1 MRRATGFVM
10 RDVRLTLQVVF
21 QEEKALS
28 SRTIR
33 PVAPTPLT
41 PARARLE
48 VLAAALL
55 FSTGGA
61 AIKATTLTAW
71 QVASFRSGIAVLA
84 LVLLLPGARRP
95 WRHGWGMVGVGAA
108 YGATL
113 VLFVIGNKL
122 TTAANTIFLQ
132 STAPLYVL
140 ALAPWWLGERARRR
154 DLVYMAALA
163 VGMSLFFVG
172 QRQPDALAPDPL
184 TGNLLAALAG
194 VTWGLTLLGLRSLGR
209 RDDVDAG
216 GAGAAAVMVGNL
228 FAFAVCLPW
237 AVPGL
242 ASVEGITTVRAIG
255 SLDWAMVAFLGVF
268 QIAIAYVFLTRGLR
282 RVAAL
287 EASLLLLVEP
297 VLNPVW
303 AWLFHG
309 EEPGSWAVA
318 GGAVILA
325 ATLAKSVVDA
335 RRSGR
340 A

>member
-1 MRRATGFVM
+1 M
-10 RDVRLTLQVVF
+10 
-21 QEEKALS
+21 
-28 SRTIR
+28 
-33 PVAPTPLT
+33 
-41 PARARLE
+41 
-48 VLAAALL
+48 LAAALL

-71 QVASFRSGIAVLA
+71 QVAGLRSGIAVLA

-95 WRHGWGMVGVGAA
+95 WRHGWGIVGVGAA

-163 VGMSLFFVG
+163 VGLSLFFVG

-209 RDDVDAG
+209 RDDLDAGGAGGPG
-216 GAGAAAVMVGNL
+216 GAGAAAVVVGNL
-228 FAFAVCLPW
+228 FAFAVCLP
-237 AVPGL
+237 AALPGI
-242 ASVEGITTVRAIG
+242 ASVEAIG
-255 SLDWAMVAFLGVF
+255 SRDWAIVVFLGVF
-268 QIAIAYVFLTRGLR
+268 QVAIAYVFLTRGLR
-282 RVAAL
+282 RVGAL

-297 VLNPVW
+297 VLNPIW

-309 EEPGSWAVA
+309 EEPGGWALT
-318 GGAVILA
+318 GGAVILT

>member
-1 MRRATGFVM
+1 M
-10 RDVRLTLQVVF
+10 
-21 QEEKALS
+21 
-28 SRTIR
+28 
-33 PVAPTPLT
+33 
-41 PARARLE
+41 
-48 VLAAALL
+48 LAAALL

-71 QVASFRSGIAVLA
+71 QVAGLRSGIAVLA

-95 WRHGWGMVGVGAA
+95 WRHGWGIVGVGAA

-163 VGMSLFFVG
+163 AGLSLFFVG

-209 RDDVDAG
+209 RDDLDAGGAVGSGSPG

-228 FAFAVCLPW
+228 FAFAVCLP
-237 AVPGL
+237 AALPGL
-242 ASVEGITTVRAIG
+242 APVTGIASVQGIGPR
-255 SLDWAMVAFLGVF
+255 DWAIVVFLGVF
-268 QIAIAYVFLTRGLR
+268 QVAIAYVFLTRGLR
-282 RVAAL
+282 RVGAL

-297 VLNPVW
+297 VLNPIW

-309 EEPGSWAVA
+309 EEPGGWALT
-318 GGAVILA
+318 GGAVILT

>member
-1 MRRATGFVM
+1 M
-10 RDVRLTLQVVF
+10 
-21 QEEKALS
+21 
-28 SRTIR
+28 
-33 PVAPTPLT
+33 
-41 PARARLE
+41 
-48 VLAAALL
+48 LAAALL

-71 QVASFRSGIAVLA
+71 QVAGFRSGIAVLA

-95 WRHGWGMVGVGAA
+95 WRHGWGIVGVGAA

-163 VGMSLFFVG
+163 AGLSLFFVG

-184 TGNLLAALAG
+184 SGNLLAALAG

-209 RDDVDAG
+209 RDDLDAVGAGGPG
-216 GAGAAAVMVGNL
+216 GAGAAAVVVGNL
-228 FAFAVCLPW
+228 FAFAVCLP
-237 AVPGL
+237 AALP
-242 ASVEGITTVRAIG
+242 GITSVQGIG
-255 SLDWAMVAFLGVF
+255 PRDWAIVVFLGVF
-268 QIAIAYVFLTRGLR
+268 QVAIAYVFLTRGLR
-282 RVAAL
+282 RVGAL

-297 VLNPVW
+297 VLNPIW

-309 EEPGSWAVA
+309 EEPGGWALT
-318 GGAVILA
+318 GGAVILT